1 MQVVS
6 PGAHHI
12 HALTFV
18 LHQEREPN
26 FKKLGNDIF
35 DAALLHACAG
45 NIMWSL
51 CNLCTDTSL
60 PGHPLGSDAHEAKPE
75 AAGRSMD
82 FLRFSGENIVQFPLV
97 WW

>member
-1 MQVVS
+1 MQEV
-6 PGAHHI
+6 PPHAHHI

-18 LHQEREPN
+18 LHREREPN
-26 FKKLGNDIF
+26 FKKPGNDTF
-35 DAALLHACAG
+35 DTAPFHACTC

-51 CNLCTDTSL
+51 CNMCTGTRP
-60 PGHPLGSDAHEAKPE
+60 PGRPLGSDAHEAKPE

-97 WW
+97 W